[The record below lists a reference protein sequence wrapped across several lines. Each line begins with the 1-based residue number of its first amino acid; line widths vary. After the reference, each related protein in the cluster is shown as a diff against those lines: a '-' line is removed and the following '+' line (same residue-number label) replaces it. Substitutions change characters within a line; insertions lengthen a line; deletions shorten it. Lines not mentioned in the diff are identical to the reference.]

1 MVFNVRFLEQF
12 TESYFNKISLIGFS
26 FEQGV
31 TQEMD
36 GLPYAIA
43 RYYLVSHEKRYELV
57 ASSVLR
63 GPMDVNVG
71 IEINE
76 VRDFTVPEEGLYR
89 ILRGSE
95 KAEVTFER
103 VQLSDMLQ
111 KYKVPVPFYIAHGQA
126 LDCNLFGV
134 TLECETPEFAGVFD
148 DDNNFIETSKE
159 NLEKILCKY

>member
-12 TESYFNKISLIGFS
+12 TESYFNKISLVGFS
-26 FEQGV
+26 YEEGQ

-57 ASSVLR
+57 ASSVMR
-63 GPMDVNVG
+63 APMDVNVG

-76 VRDFTVPEEGLYR
+76 VLDYTVPETGLYR
-89 ILRGSE
+89 ILKGTE
-95 KAEVTFER
+95 KAEVTFKR
-103 VQLSDMLQ
+103 VPLSDMLR
-111 KYKVPVPFYIAHGQA
+111 KYKVPIPFYMANGQA

-134 TLECETPEFAGVFD
+134 TLECETPMFAGVFD
-148 DDNNFIETSKE
+148 DDNNFIETSKT
-159 NLEKILCKY
+159 NLEEILDKY